1 MTKKHL
7 IALDLDGTLLTDH
20 KTISD
25 NSKRM
30 IRSLMEQ
37 GHIVVIA
44 TGRSKRVTMN
54 YYHELDLTT
63 PVINSNGAFM
73 HHPFDTNWKTQ
84 HLPLTLNTAME
95 IIEASKHFQSK
106 NILANVQDNIYLDT
120 YDEEIANFYG
130 FTQTSNEF
138 VVGDIKDSLKREPT
152 GMLLYPEEQYLPELT
167 AKLNQLETELVDHR
181 NWGAPSHV
189 IEVLNIGANKGE
201 AIKQLAK
208 QYDIPQKRIMAFG
221 DGGNDLEMIDYAG
234 IGVAMENA
242 VSELKNLAT
251 HHTATN
257 EDHGV
262 AGFLA
267 DYFKLK
273 DSLVT

>member
-7 IALDLDGTLLTDH
+7 IALDLDGTLLTDN

-25 NSKRM
+25 NSKKM
-30 IRSLMEQ
+30 IRTLIDQ

-54 YYHELDLTT
+54 YYHELGLST
-63 PVINSNGAFM
+63 PVVNSNGAFM
-73 HHPFDTNWKTQ
+73 HHPFDKSWKTQ
-84 HLPLTLNTAME
+84 HLPLTLDTAME
-95 IIEASKHFQSK
+95 IVEASKYFQSK

-120 YDEEIANFYG
+120 YDKEIANFYG

-138 VVGDIKDSLKREPT
+138 IVGDIKDSLKAEPT

-167 AKLNQLETELVDHR
+167 AKLNQLDTELVDHR
-181 NWGAPSHV
+181 NWGAPFHV

-201 AIKQLAK
+201 AIKQLAE
-208 QYDIPQKRIMAFG
+208 QYNIPQERIMAFG

-234 IGVAMENA
+234 VGVAMENA

-257 EDHGV
+257 EEHGV

-273 DSLVT
+273 DSLVI